1 MWKAIPGHPD
11 YEAHPD
17 GRFRSWARGNKPKI
31 LTIKRDRYCYVGIR
45 SRMMLCHRLLLLTFV
60 GPPPFPGA
68 QVRHLDGNPMNN
80 ALDNLAWGTAKENA
94 ADRDRHGTTNHRP
107 TNYKLSREAVAEI
120 KAAKVAKRGDGTIQ
134 RLAKKHGVNP
144 SHISHIRKGKFWG
157 SVDPAPTESLPA
169 STIP

>member
-1 MWKAIPGHPD
+1 
-11 YEAHPD
+11 
-17 GRFRSWARGNKPKI
+17 
-31 LTIKRDRYCYVGIR
+31 
-45 SRMMLCHRLLLLTFV
+45 MLCHRLLLLTFV

-94 ADRDRHGTTNHRP
+94 ADRDRHGTTNRRP

-120 KAAKVAKRGDGTIQ
+120 KAARVTRRGDGTIK
-134 RLAKKHGVNP
+134 RLAEKYGVWPN
-144 SHISHIRKGKFWG
+144 HITHIRKGTFWG